1 MTHDDNP
8 LHIIA
13 DELRPILNRVRRTK
27 EILGGGGPDCAYRAN
42 KELETVLFRL
52 SDLVEELSK

>member
-1 MTHDDNP
+1 MNP
-8 LHIIA
+8 MQPIA

-27 EILGGGGPDCAYRAN
+27 EILGMGGLDCVYDAN

-52 SDLVEELSK
+52 SDLVEELSKEK